1 MTSCM
6 TDQVYLSQHPD
17 GQAKISPCGFSAE
30 PNHNWITHRLS
41 FYSAWVIPHE
51 LEWNPGCGVSQTP
64 EGARLQIKG
73 NTSVDNSSWRHPRE
87 RIFGEPR
94 RTELQE
100 RERSYICQ
108 QSHRLFIQPNHR
120 INNVYKVQ
128 GETINSGNT
137 ATEKTF
143 RQTLFV
149 KHGFLQYMTAP
160 SGKTSQKL
168 SLFCAFYHFDLE
180 ITLNRS
186 NCLFNCT
193 QTDSNKL
200 APFPQWSA
208 HKIRQSELYWSNLH
222 TTKANHAKH
231 NYSVCTAM
239 HHNWVAQNP
248 GGAQNS

>member
-1 MTSCM
+1 MWEPNAAQTAVTVEQMTSCM

-30 PNHNWITHRLS
+30 PNHNWITHRPS
-41 FYSAWVIPHE
+41 FYSACVIPHE

-94 RTELQE
+94 RTELEE

-143 RQTLFV
+143 R
-149 KHGFLQYMTAP
+149 
-160 SGKTSQKL
+160 
-168 SLFCAFYHFDLE
+168 
-180 ITLNRS
+180 
-186 NCLFNCT
+186 
-193 QTDSNKL
+193 
-200 APFPQWSA
+200 
-208 HKIRQSELYWSNLH
+208 
-222 TTKANHAKH
+222 
-231 NYSVCTAM
+231 
-239 HHNWVAQNP
+239 
-248 GGAQNS
+248 